1 MLMKI
6 SVIDRIRILLT
17 SRVAF
22 FTIFIIAK
30 KPMDAKRKSIIG
42 LWVMTMGTIVRIGNT
57 KQ

>member
-1 MLMKI
+1 MLIKI
-6 SVIDRIRILLT
+6 SVIDKIRTLLT

-30 KPMDAKRKSIIG
+30 KPMDAKSKSIVG
-42 LWVMTMGTIVRIGNT
+42 LWVMPSGTIVSIGNS